1 MFSNNMTATSDLRL
15 METYPLESGDNHM
28 TSEDLVTDT
37 LEITEVT
44 KIKVNFFTNLL

>member
-15 METYPLESGDNHM
+15 IETRPLGSGDNHM

-37 LEITEVT
+37 LEITEVS
-44 KIKVNFFTNLL
+44 KYFFYKFTS